1 MKTIV
6 LDTNFLIYCAKYKI
20 DFFSEI
26 ERICNFLYKLT
37 VLDKTIEE
45 LDKVR
50 PKELKLIKKY
60 LEKIDKIKA
69 KENYVDKDLIR
80 LSKEGCIIATQDREL
95 KKQLNSPIIIIRKK
109 KCLQLRGI

>member
-1 MKTIV
+1 MRNIA

-26 ERICNFLYKLT
+26 DRICNFPYKLT

-60 LEKIDKIKA
+60 LEKIGKI
-69 KENYVDKDLIR
+69 ETREDYVDDALIK
-80 LSKEGCIIATQDREL
+80 LSQKEYIIATQDREL
-95 KKQLNSPIIIIRKK
+95 KKQLKGPIIIIRKK
-109 KCLQLRGI
+109 KYLEIKNS